1 MEGTGH
7 RVGDGVND
15 VCDDD
20 DVCDTH
26 DDNDDNGPWTSSS
39 SLHNVGDVLT
49 CIWQTMS
56 ILYYNSEFLTY
67 ISIIGLLKNDN
78 MILADADNRQAHRV
92 DHSAAATRDL

>member
-56 ILYYNSEFLTY
+56 ILYYHSEFLT
-67 ISIIGLLKNDN
+67 L
-78 MILADADNRQAHRV
+78 V
-92 DHSAAATRDL
+92 